1 MVRVATKKDI
11 ETISKMAI
19 NVFTNSK
26 EQELKAEFENL
37 LKDKNVCLIVKEEKN
52 QIVGFAQV
60 GLRVDYVEGCET
72 SPVGYLEGIFVMP
85 PYRNKGYAKELIK
98 HAESWAK
105 EKGCSEFASDCEL
118 ENLESLAFHLSIGF
132 AEQNRIICFKKNI

>member
-1 MVRVATKKDI
+1 MVRVATQKDI

-26 EQELKAEFENL
+26 EQELKVEFENL

-98 HAESWAK
+98 YAESWAK

-118 ENLESLAFHLSIGF
+118 ENLESFAFHLSIGF
-132 AEQNRIICFKKNI
+132 EEQNRIICFKKNI

>member
-132 AEQNRIICFKKNI
+132 EEQNRIICFKKNI

>member
-1 MVRVATKKDI
+1 MVRVATQKDI

-26 EQELKAEFENL
+26 EQELKVEFENL

-98 HAESWAK
+98 YAESWAK

-132 AEQNRIICFKKNI
+132 EEQNRIICFKKNI